1 VNSKDLTLFLVS
13 PRIRRVSS
21 PQFSGRKIVQKN
33 DLEFAWVA
41 SRSNNL
47 SVMPVLKVWQ
57 QGRGTGSRPVGA
69 KGTVGPL
76 WDVLANWRAKAAST
90 VTGHSLDCGHFPQ
103 EEPPRETFEELQH
116 FFGTVKGGNR

>member
-1 VNSKDLTLFLVS
+1 
-13 PRIRRVSS
+13 
-21 PQFSGRKIVQKN
+21 
-33 DLEFAWVA
+33 
-41 SRSNNL
+41 
-47 SVMPVLKVWQ
+47 MPVLKVWQ

-103 EEPPRETFEELQH
+103 EERPRETFEELQH
-116 FFGTVKGGNR
+116 FFGAVKGGNR

>member
-103 EEPPRETFEELQH
+103 EERPRETFEELQH

>member
-69 KGTVGPL
+69 KATVGPL

-103 EEPPRETFEELQH
+103 EERPRETFEELQH